1 MEAVAASVEEHCGRW
16 LSFERPS
23 GGFYLWV
30 RLKKGLPSAL
40 VNMSHRHLPLV
51 IAHCTS
57 LSPVVTAAVA
67 SCGGGTSLRVC
78 WAGCVRGARAAAAL
92 RLYYRCECR
101 ARAATETLCHGRCN
115 SERR

>member
-40 VNMSHRHLPLV
+40 VNVSHL
-51 IAHCTS
+51 S
-57 LSPVVTAAVA
+57 QSPVGHCRCCILLAAA
-67 SCGGGTSLRVC
+67 WNFITSVLGRMRARR
-78 WAGCVRGARAAAAL
+78 AGCCCAPAPCTTDVSAQ
-92 RLYYRCECR
+92 
-101 ARAATETLCHGRCN
+101 TLPRTLLQQQ
-115 SERR
+115 

>member
-40 VNMSHRHLPLV
+40 VNVSPKATATRPCHL
-51 IAHCTS
+51 S
-57 LSPVVTAAVA
+57 LSPVTAAVA
-67 SCGGGTSLRVC
+67 SCLRRGTSLRVC

-92 RLYYRCECR
+92 RHHVLPM
-101 ARAATETLCHGRCN
+101 
-115 SERR
+115 